1 MKKIKIVTL
10 ALCAIFTLTG
20 CFFGNKATKPAGG
33 GTATTANSSTVAGTT
48 TPRTISSSTTTP
60 GSTAPGTTTPATTTT
75 QTTAP
80 ATTTPATTT
89 PATTTAVTQ
98 PQATTTPATQAGG
111 IMGLDNS
118 PISWSHGNP
127 VDLSEYNAYY
137 NYGGDKIYL
146 SFDLG
151 YEGGYTP
158 QILDTLKAKGVKAV
172 FFLTGT
178 YISDNPAMV
187 DKIIEGGHLVGNH
200 GYDHTNMSVLAEASP
215 DALIDDLK
223 KWEDD
228 MGPTLK
234 LYRAPEGV
242 YSERGL
248 AILKERGYETMFWG
262 AAYEDWDVNAQP
274 DRDTAL
280 ETIKSLTQ
288 TGEIVLLHPF
298 KTNSELLGDYIDW
311 VRGNGWELSLP

>member
-10 ALCAIFTLTG
+10 ALCTIFTLTG
-20 CFFGNKATKPAGG
+20 CFFGNQATKPAGG
-33 GTATTANSSTVAGTT
+33 GAATTANSSTAAGTT

-60 GSTAPGTTTPATTTT
+60 ASTTPASTTPATTAAE
-75 QTTAP
+75 TTAP
-80 ATTTPATTT
+80 V
-89 PATTTAVTQ
+89 TTTAVTQ
-98 PQATTTPATQAGG
+98 PEETTTPATQAEG

-146 SFDLG
+146 TFDLG

-158 QILDTLKAKGVKAV
+158 QILDTLQAKGVKAV

-187 DKIIEGGHLVGNH
+187 DKIIGGGHLVGNH
-200 GYDHTNMSVLAEASP
+200 GYDHTNMSVLAEDSP
-215 DALIDDLK
+215 DGLIEDLK

-228 MGPTLK
+228 MGPSLM

-262 AAYEDWDVNAQP
+262 AAYQDWDVNAQP

-280 ETIKSLTQ
+280 ETIKSVTQ
-288 TGEIVLLHPF
+288 AGEIVLLHPF